1 MKSAMTCPY
10 CNGEFARVRTDSP
23 WEFELWCEPCVKHI
37 GVASYA
43 HDKEPPA
50 PGGDVLSNPPSSV
63 PIQGDLF

>member
-37 GVASYA
+37 GVQSWA
-43 HDKEPPA
+43 HDKEPP
-50 PGGDVLSNPPSSV
+50 VLANVLNGPPTSGA
-63 PIQGDLF
+63 IQGVLF